1 MPLEIRELYIKV
13 TVNQPPQQGQAPTPE
28 DLTDTK
34 KQDNDK
40 EAIIS
45 QCLDEMVRIMNNK
58 KER

>member
-1 MPLEIRELYIKV
+1 
-13 TVNQPPQQGQAPTPE
+13 VNQPPQQGQAPTPE

-34 KQDNDK
+34 KQENDK
-40 EAIIS
+40 DAIIS